1 MSSNNIPS
9 RVKSLSLAI
18 SQTILIAGGLSAGSL
33 QAQAGPS
40 CTVSANS
47 GETLTINSKINGNA
61 CRDSQGAIVLSS
73 GSGVNTV
80 VDEAFGSD
88 AIAVSAEADDYSAS
102 STITLNGTNTTI
114 NANAYSEASSA
125 EAYAIDVDVSNR
137 YGNSTA
143 TIELS
148 SSSVAV
154 AATAKFAAEA
164 TGIEVE
170 TSSNGYY
177 GPARH
182 PVLLNPAPAAVVQ
195 IGSQPQPQPQPLAAI
210 QVGLPPI
217 LSSADTL
224 VELDDTDIDVS
235 ATSES
240 YSQAVGIAADSNAS
254 GPNIDA
260 STTVAISGGKT
271 NVTAKVAGDG
281 YVRDRENAAVGVYA
295 NSYSDDGVAATA
307 VTLNESE
314 LNVEVDVAIDANG
327 YGASVSFAAGIEA
340 ISRSYADNADTL
352 VTLNSTALTVKA
364 VSTHADESETTVV
377 DVEGIYAYSYS
388 SDGSA
393 ETNVVLN
400 SGSSIDLSAEAD
412 EAIATA
418 IIATSDSTY
427 YGSSASVSL
436 NDASISVSATGADEA
451 DAVAIYADALEVEI
465 DIVDSTIDVTASGA
479 VNNSRASGI
488 EASGEAVS
496 VTLTG
501 STLNVNGASG
511 YGEGPRDISGGIHV
525 NNHGKGGSITLNGS
539 QIKVTSTGNG
549 PSVGVLVYSEHFG
562 KGGGEPFVVTLD
574 SASSIDAQYAV
585 AALSEGAILNNAG
598 QITGNVIMENVN
610 TSGSITGKVLAGE
623 LNVLAGGV
631 VAGTS
636 QSETLNVAAG
646 GELQAIM
653 TDDVDPEVAHFVAE
667 KATLEDGAKVKV
679 NGSSDL
685 FNPELDGV
693 SYRIVETADD
703 TSLIADI
710 EQLVLLSSGLI
721 SVEWEDC
728 GAANLC
734 VNVRALNLEELAI
747 MDAASGNGVGAAASA
762 QSVLEQLSGTET
774 ADAFMRVM
782 ERVVDT
788 SSWEQI
794 DGSGLG
800 EGLIAS
806 RGSEGVVSRYVQRMM
821 QQGRSSGEEFAG
833 AQGLWV
839 QALNA
844 NGDGDSENGVAG
856 FDVDTTGLAIGYDAE
871 LKPGLIVGGVL
882 STTDTQVDADDN
894 SSDVDTDTLMAS
906 VYGQWVQGP
915 LFANMVM
922 TYGRSDNDSSR
933 FVVGDQAVA
942 DYDSDFL
949 SIRMQGGKAFG
960 FESGWQLRPRVEL
973 AYNHVDI
980 DSYDETGSIAAL
992 SVDSQSYESLELG
1005 AGIEIA
1011 KPFIIEK
1018 SVLTPY
1024 FDLAVYHDFSND
1036 QVQTTSRFAIGGNSF
1051 VTEGSDVEQTNVSAT
1066 IGLGYATGANHTL
1079 KAAYEYFGN
1088 SSYDS
1093 ASWMLRYSYSF

>member
-9 RVKSLSLAI
+9 RVRSLSLAI
-18 SQTILIAGGLSAGSL
+18 SQTVLITGGLSAGSL
-33 QAQAGPS
+33 QAQAAPN
-40 CTVSANS
+40 CTVFANP
-47 GETLTINSKINGNA
+47 GQTLTINSKIDGNA
-61 CRDSQGAIVLSS
+61 CRYSQGAIVLSS

-80 VDEAFGSD
+80 ADEVS
-88 AIAVSAEADDYSAS
+88 SAEITAVNAQVSENSSSAI
-102 STITLNGTNTTI
+102 ITLNGNGTALNVD
-114 NANAYSEASSA
+114 AYSESSNA
-125 EAYAIDVDVSNR
+125 KAYAIDVDVDVEGKYDS
-137 YGNSTA
+137 SA

-154 AATAKFAAEA
+154 AATAEFAAKA
-164 TGIEVE
+164 TGINVA
-170 TSSNGYY
+170 TYADGNNF
-177 GPARH
+177 A
-182 PVLLNPAPAAVVQ
+182 PVRQAVVLNPAPAPVALVGPPTLP
-195 IGSQPQPQPQPLAAI
+195 IPPLAS
-210 QVGLPPI
+210 V
-217 LSSADTL
+217 DTTI
-224 VELDDTDIDVS
+224 VLDDTDTDVS

-240 YSQAVGIAADSNAS
+240 VSQAVGVAAEAKAH
-254 GPNIDA
+254 GPLLDA
-260 STTVAISGGKT
+260 STSVAINGGKT

-281 YVRDRENAAVGVYA
+281 FVRGRTNEAIGVYA
-295 NSYSDDGVAATA
+295 SSYSDDGVAATA

-314 LNVEVDVAIDANG
+314 LNVEHDVAIDAGG
-327 YGASVSFAAGIEA
+327 YGASVSFATGIEA
-340 ISRSYADNADTL
+340 YSGSYDNTTETL

-364 VSTHADESETTVV
+364 VSSHADANETTEVEVV
-377 DVEGIYAYSYS
+377 GIRAYSYS
-388 SDGSA
+388 YYDSA
-393 ETNVVLN
+393 ETSVVLN
-400 SGSSIDLSAEAD
+400 PGTSIDVSAEAD
-412 EAIATA
+412 RARADAIV
-418 IIATSDSTY
+418 ATS
-427 YGSSASVSL
+427 SSYNYSSHASVSL
-436 NDASISVSATGADEA
+436 NDVSISVSATGADEA
-451 DAVAIYADALEVEI
+451 DAVAIFADARDVDI
-465 DIVDSTIDVTASGA
+465 NIVDSVIDVTANGA
-479 VNNSRASGI
+479 ENNSHATGI

-511 YGEGPRDISGGIHV
+511 YAEGPRDISGGIRV
-525 NNHGKGGSITLNGS
+525 NNYGEGGSVTLNGS

-549 PSVGVLVYSEHFG
+549 PSVGILVYSDHHG

-574 SASSIDAQYAV
+574 SASSIDAQDAV
-585 AALSEGAILNNAG
+585 VAHTSDSVLNNAG
-598 QITGNVIMENVN
+598 KIIGNVDIANVN
-610 TSGSITGKVLAGE
+610 NSGSIIGHVEANE
-623 LNVLAGGV
+623 LNVSAGGV

-667 KATLEDGAKVKV
+667 EATLENGAKVKV

-685 FNPELDGV
+685 FNPEFTGV
-693 SYRIVETADD
+693 TYRIVETADD
-703 TSLIADI
+703 TSLTADI

-734 VNVRALNLEELAI
+734 VNVRALNLEELAVG
-747 MDAASGNGVGAAASA
+747 DNASGNGVGAAASA

-806 RGSEGVVSRYVQRMM
+806 RGSEGVISRYVQRMM

-906 VYGQWVQGP
+906 VYGQWVQGS
-915 LFANMVM
+915 LFANMIM

-973 AYNHVDI
+973 VYNHVDI
-980 DSYDETGSIAAL
+980 DSYSETGSLAAL
-992 SVDSQSYESLELG
+992 SVDSQSYESIELG

-1024 FDLAVYHDFSND
+1024 FDLAVYHDFAD
-1036 QVQTTSRFAIGGNSF
+1036 DRVQTTSRFAIGGNSF
-1051 VTEGSDVEQTNVSAT
+1051 ITEGSDVEQTNVSAT
-1066 IGLGYATGANHTL
+1066 LGLGYATGANHTL